1 MTSSNI
7 QFPGSVRRIRIVWRN
22 GQWRILKQIKIS
34 NMTLPPSRDLPAQAR
49 RSGFWI
55 EAVDRSGQVLYRKI
69 MDDPTE
75 SVEVVGERGS
85 FTRMPVM
92 DEEITFEVLV
102 PDRAG
107 LRELRFFSSH
117 RRGDEAARATQQ
129 STAELVAVLNI
140 EDAEDEMEDSSDGN

>member
-7 QFPGSVRRIRIVWRN
+7 RFPGPVRRIRVAWRN
-22 GQWRILKQIKIS
+22 GQWRIQKQVKIS
-34 NMTLPPSRDLPAQAR
+34 SMTLPPSGNLPTQAR

-55 EAVDRSGQVLYRKI
+55 EAVDRNGQMLYRKI

-75 SVEVVGERGS
+75 SIEVVGDRGS
-85 FTRMPVM
+85 FTRIPVI
-92 DEEITFEVLV
+92 DEEITFDVLV

-129 STAELVAVLNI
+129 TIAELVAVLNI